1 MTKDKTMS
9 KKIKQA
15 KAVPTGR
22 ELVEAYIRQHE
33 GCTHTEITKAVKIST
48 ITVGSALSLLKRARV
63 IESRGVLGQ
72 MTYHIIPPAADTN
85 EPVFGLSPN
94 MALLNRLL
102 AEVRA

>member
-1 MTKDKTMS
+1 MKREKQQ
-9 KKIKQA
+9 KKYQ
-15 KAVPTGR
+15 PTGR
-22 ELVEAYIRQHE
+22 ERVEAYIRKHE
-33 GCTHTEITKAVKIST
+33 GCTHTQITNALKIST
-48 ITVGSALSLLKRARV
+48 ITVGSALSLLKRARI

-72 MTYHIIPPAADTN
+72 MTYHVIPPVEGTD